1 MLVVDK
7 YFIKGAL
14 GHMAKTPTAGTSRQR
29 KVQKSLV
36 YQMKVTLR
44 GIRPPIWRRIQVAG
58 DTTLGRLHRIL
69 QEVMGWEESH
79 LHEFFVHGESYSDP
93 VLLDTNDVMDEKKAR
108 LDKLIS
114 LEKEK
119 FVYMYDFGDSW
130 EHQILVEK
138 ILPMDP
144 RTNYPVC
151 LTGKRACPPED
162 CGGVWGYEE
171 MLEII
176 KDPGHPEYQ
185 DTLEWLG
192 EEFAPDLFD
201 LQNINR
207 RLAVL

>member
-7 YFIKGAL
+7 YFIKEAW
-14 GHMAKTPTAGTSRQR
+14 GHMAKTPTAGRARQR

-58 DTTLGRLHRIL
+58 DTTLGDLHRIL
-69 QEVMGWEESH
+69 QEVMGWEGGH
-79 LHEFFVHGESYSDP
+79 LHEFFVHGVSYSDP
-93 VLLDTNDVMDEKKAR
+93 LLLEDLDVMDEAKAR

-114 LEKEK
+114 HEKEK

-138 ILPMDP
+138 ILPMDMEA
-144 RTNYPVC
+144 NYPLC

-176 KDPGHPEYQ
+176 KDPEHPEYQ
-185 DTLEWLG
+185 DTRDWLG
-192 EEFAPDLFD
+192 REFNPELFE

-207 RLAVL
+207 RLALL